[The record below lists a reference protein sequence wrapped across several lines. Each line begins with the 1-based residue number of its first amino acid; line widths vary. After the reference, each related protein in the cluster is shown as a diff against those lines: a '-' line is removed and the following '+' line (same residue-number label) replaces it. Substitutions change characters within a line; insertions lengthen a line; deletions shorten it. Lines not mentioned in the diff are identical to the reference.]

1 MPRRRSAF
9 ADRVEYLGVRIPVG
23 LMRSLPFASAF
34 RIGEALGDAAYL
46 LARPQRRV
54 ALINLGIA
62 FPEKSEAE
70 KLVIIREGCR
80 NFGRLAAE
88 ICHMSRVGPAT
99 VAETVAIDDRRYWDE
114 LNRASGTTGALVLTG
129 HFGNWELCHHAA
141 AAYGLPVHLIYR
153 PFRNPYFDRFVGAE
167 RERAGTRTISKREAA
182 REVIRAL
189 RAKAVVVVP
198 FDQNATGRWG
208 VFADFFSVPASTH
221 PGLARFAM
229 MSEVPVFP
237 AFLVRRG
244 DTPQHELRVQAPVEV
259 IRGGNREADTVENT
273 RRFNRV
279 LEEAIRQYPEQ
290 WIWMHKRWRTRPPG
304 EPPIY

>member
-1 MPRRRSAF
+1 
-9 ADRVEYLGVRIPVG
+9 
-23 LMRSLPFASAF
+23 
-34 RIGEALGDAAYL
+34 
-46 LARPQRRV
+46 
-54 ALINLGIA
+54 
-62 FPEKSEAE
+62 
-70 KLVIIREGCR
+70 
-80 NFGRLAAE
+80 
-88 ICHMSRVGPAT
+88 
-99 VAETVAIDDRRYWDE
+99 
-114 LNRASGTTGALVLTG
+114 VLTG
-129 HFGNWELCHHAA
+129 HFGNWELLHHASS
-141 AAYGLPVHLIYR
+141 AYGLPVHLIYR
-153 PFRNPYFDRFVGAE
+153 PFRNPYFDRFVGRE

-189 RAKAVVVVP
+189 RAKAVVAVP

-244 DTPQHELRVQAPVEV
+244 GTPQHELRVQAPVEV
-259 IRGGNREADTVENT
+259 VRGGNREADTVENT

-279 LEEAIRQYPEQ
+279 LEDVIRQYPEQ